1 MFLKYLREK
10 HDWKTIFFYSSW
22 SLTLTAGLSYGLG
35 LLRDHTLAN
44 LFGLSREL
52 DIYNAAFVLPEG
64 LFNILMG
71 TVLSAA
77 FLPIFAK
84 QYDHTKEEGVRYAR
98 QILSWG
104 MAAILACSILLFV
117 TLPSLTPWL
126 VPGFEPAATEKYI
139 LITRLLLLSPMLFTL
154 SNTYGRILMSFR
166 EFFWYGLSPA
176 LYNLGIVF
184 GAIFLAP
191 TWGITGL
198 VAGTLFGNVLHLL
211 NRWVSLRRHRFDLSP
226 RLAFTFSPEVKET
239 LWLTAPKLVQYG
251 VAALMLAIFTQI
263 ASGFDAGSVA
273 AYNYARNFQSLPVS
287 LLGIAIASA
296 LFPSLAHDAAKGN
309 FKKFREDFKKGRMRT
324 LVYTTLAG
332 ILLAAIS
339 QPLIRLLLGGGKFG
353 GDDVRLL
360 ALVLQVYC
368 LSVPLESLEHTYHR
382 AYYALRNTLI
392 PSTVHTIFMLASI
405 VAAGILAPRIGVLAI
420 PVSFAGGLAGHILI
434 LAMWF
439 PRVFK
444 KAKIQ
449 SSISTFTPSG
459 GNGSSSASTSSAT
472 TS

>member
-1 MFLKYLREK
+1 MRL
-10 HDWKTIFFYSSW
+10 KTILFYSSW
-22 SLTLTAGLSYGLG
+22 SLTLTSGLSYALG
-35 LLRDHTLAN
+35 LLRDHTLAH

-84 QYDHTKEEGVRYAR
+84 QYDHTKADGVRYAN

-104 MAAILACSILLFV
+104 LGV
-117 TLPSLTPWL
+117 TLVGSVLVFVALPTLTPWL

-176 LYNLGIVF
+176 LYNLGIVL

-191 TWGITGL
+191 HFGIIGL
-198 VAGTLFGNVLHLL
+198 VAGTLFGNLLHLAI
-211 NRWVSLRRHRFDLSP
+211 RWVSLRRHRFALSP
-226 RLAFTFSPEVKET
+226 KIDFHFSPEVKET
-239 LWLTAPKLVQYG
+239 LWLTAPKLIQYS
-251 VAALMLAIFTQI
+251 VAALMLASFTKI

-296 LFPSLAHDAAKGN
+296 LFPSLSHDAAKGN
-309 FKKFREDFKKGRMRT
+309 FKKFREDFKSGRART
-324 LVYTTLAG
+324 IVYTTLAAVA
-332 ILLAAIS
+332 LALIA

-353 GDDVRLL
+353 ESDVRLL

-405 VAAGILAPRIGVLAI
+405 AAAGILAPRIGVLAI
-420 PVSFAGGLAGHILI
+420 PLSFAGGLAGHILI
-434 LAMWF
+434 LALWF
-439 PRVFK
+439 PRVLRK
-444 KAKIQ
+444 SEI
-449 SSISTFTPSG
+449 
-459 GNGSSSASTSSAT
+459 T
-472 TS
+472 TL